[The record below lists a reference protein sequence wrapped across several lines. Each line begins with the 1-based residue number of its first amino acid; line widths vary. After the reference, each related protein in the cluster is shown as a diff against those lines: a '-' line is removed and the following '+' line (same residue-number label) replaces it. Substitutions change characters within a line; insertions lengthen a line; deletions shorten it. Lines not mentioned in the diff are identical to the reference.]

1 MNTHTHNR
9 FTCQMCRIENQVMR
23 VEERIPKMDEDRS
36 PETEEQGPQ
45 DAEPSQPRR
54 RYAVVYS
61 AGDTARTHSRG
72 DGGLKPTIRIMRTAS
87 TSLGA
92 VRQAQS
98 LVEWLTK
105 GEEDGI
111 NVTLDGATVQ
121 AAAREDVYIWTLVLK
136 TGKNRPARGRI
147 SIWREM

>member
-1 MNTHTHNR
+1 MHTHNR
-9 FTCQMCRIENQVMR
+9 FTCQICARYNAQT
-23 VEERIPKMDEDRS
+23 EEEGRQKMDEDRS
-36 PETEEQGPQ
+36 PETAQ

-61 AGDTARTHSRG
+61 AGDTT
-72 DGGLKPTIRIMRTAS
+72 RIMRTAS

-111 NVTLDGATVQ
+111 SVTLDGATVQ
-121 AAAREDVYIWTLVLK
+121 AAAREDIYVWTLVLK

-147 SIWREM
+147 SIWREMPSA

>member
-1 MNTHTHNR
+1 M
-9 FTCQMCRIENQVMR
+9 CQIENQVMR
-23 VEERIPKMDEDRS
+23 VEERIQKMDEDRS
-36 PETEEQGPQ
+36 PETEDQRPRTEEVPQ

-61 AGDTARTHSRG
+61 AGDTT
-72 DGGLKPTIRIMRTAS
+72 RIMRTAS

-121 AAAREDVYIWTLVLK
+121 AAVREDVYIWSLVLR
-136 TGKNRPARGRI
+136 TARSRPARGRI

>member
-1 MNTHTHNR
+1 MHTHNR
-9 FTCQMCRIENQVMR
+9 FTCQICARYNTQT
-23 VEERIPKMDEDRS
+23 EEEGRQKMDEERS
-36 PETEEQGPQ
+36 PETEDQGPQ

-61 AGDTARTHSRG
+61 AGDTT
-72 DGGLKPTIRIMRTAS
+72 RIMRTAS

-105 GEEDGI
+105 GEDDGI

-121 AAAREDVYIWTLVLK
+121 AAAREDVYIWTLVLR
-136 TGKNRPARGRI
+136 TARSRPARGRI

>member
-1 MNTHTHNR
+1 MNIHMHNR
-9 FTCQMCRIENQVMR
+9 FTCAICARYDTQT
-23 VEERIPKMDEDRS
+23 EEKGRQKMDEERS

-61 AGDTARTHSRG
+61 AGDTT
-72 DGGLKPTIRIMRTAS
+72 RIMRTAS

-121 AAAREDVYIWTLVLK
+121 AAAREYLYVWTLVLK

>member
-1 MNTHTHNR
+1 MHTHNR
-9 FTCQMCRIENQVMR
+9 FTCQICARYNAQT
-23 VEERIPKMDEDRS
+23 EEEGRQKMDEDRS
-36 PETEEQGPQ
+36 PETAQ

-61 AGDTARTHSRG
+61 AGDTT
-72 DGGLKPTIRIMRTAS
+72 RIMRTAS

-111 NVTLDGATVQ
+111 SVTLDGATVQ
-121 AAAREDVYIWTLVLK
+121 AAAREDIYVWTLVLK

>member
-1 MNTHTHNR
+1 
-9 FTCQMCRIENQVMR
+9 MR
-23 VEERIPKMDEDRS
+23 VEERIQKMDEDRS
-36 PETEEQGPQ
+36 PETEDQRPRTEEVPQ

-61 AGDTARTHSRG
+61 AGDTT
-72 DGGLKPTIRIMRTAS
+72 RIMRTAS

-121 AAAREDVYIWTLVLK
+121 AAVREDVYIWSLVLR
-136 TGKNRPARGRI
+136 TARSRPARGRI